1 MVKILHFSDAHI
13 DLAIHGKRDPA
24 SGLPYRILDFLKAL
38 DTIVDCAIETPVDL
52 VIFAGDAYRDR
63 SPAPTYQKEWGKRM
77 MQLSKAGIPVILLVG
92 NHDYSPAFGR
102 AHAMQEYDTFS
113 IANIHVIDTPRFLT
127 PDDLNGLPIQ
137 VIALPW
143 ISKSNYLALRENSTL
158 DQEDLNEELEDLIT
172 GLVQQFIQ
180 NSDALLPLVLTA
192 HASVQGAVY
201 GGERNIL
208 LGKDYTLPGSLVK
221 NSQLDYVA
229 LGHIHKPQNLN
240 EGYHPPVV
248 YPGSI
253 ERIDFGEIEDQKYFV
268 IVDLEKG
275 KANLQWVPLHGRIFI
290 DNIIDLRK
298 LADLRNDGVTP
309 NHEEVMAYIKEHLPD
324 QEEISDSVA
333 RLTIYYPREWEALID
348 TGWIHRHYENALEA
362 HIIHKPIANVRLRL
376 GDEESVSEMEP
387 LELLDRY
394 LYSSGVQPE
403 EVEILKDMATE
414 IIYNE
419 RNQYNSEVGS

>member
-38 DTIVDCAIETPVDL
+38 DTIVNYAIETPVDL

-77 MQLSKAGIPVILLVG
+77 MQLSQAGIPVILLVG
-92 NHDYSPAFGR
+92 NHDYSPSFGR
-102 AHAMQEYDTFS
+102 AHALQEYDTFS
-113 IANIHVIDTPRFLT
+113 IANIHVIASPKFLT
-127 PDDLNGLPIQ
+127 PADLNGLPLQ
-137 VIALPW
+137 LIALPW
-143 ISKSNYLALRENSTL
+143 ISRSNYLALKENTTL
-158 DQEDLNEELEDLIT
+158 DQDDLNEEMEDLIT
-172 GLVQQFIQ
+172 RLIQQFIE
-180 NSDALLPLVLTA
+180 NSDASLPLVLTA

-221 NSQLDYVA
+221 NSKLDYVA

-240 EGYHPPVV
+240 EDFHPPVV

-268 IVDLEKG
+268 IADVEKG
-275 KANLQWVPLHGRIFI
+275 KTNLQWIPLHGRIFI
-290 DNIIDLRK
+290 DNMIDLRK
-298 LADLRNDGVTP
+298 LGDIKNDGLTP
-309 NHEEVMAYIKEHLPD
+309 LHEEVMTYIQENLPD
-324 QEEISDSVA
+324 QEEIIDSVA
-333 RLTIYYPREWEALID
+333 RLTLYYPREWEALID
-348 TGWIHRHYENALEA
+348 TAWIHQYYQSALEA
-362 HIIHKPIANVRLRL
+362 HILHKPIANVRLRL
-376 GDEESVSEMEP
+376 GDEELVSEMEP
-387 LELLDRY
+387 LELLERY
-394 LYSSGVQPE
+394 LLSSQVQPE
-403 EVEILKDMATE
+403 EVEILKGMAAN

-419 RNQYNSEVGS
+419 RNHNDSEVGS